1 MKRLLL
7 LLNVCLLVSISNQL
21 NAQKLK
27 GQALTDSLIK
37 ELPTLKD
44 DTTKAKI
51 LNAIAWSSIDIAS
64 DKARIY
70 AERALALSERL
81 GWKYGICVANN
92 TIGVIYKNEAD
103 YDQALT
109 YLKKS
114 FNVGQEI
121 GNKSRMAMALN
132 NIANVLDIRG
142 EFPKALDAS
151 LEALKLASQVAD
163 SGLMGNVA
171 NTIGAIYYDAEI
183 DLDKAVEYWQMALDI
198 YERLEIEYGQID
210 ALINIGLVYTEKE
223 DAPHSLEYYRRGLRL
238 ANQYQNKRA
247 EIIALTNIGGV
258 YIRSKEYTKALDT
271 LQLAVQLSTKSG
283 DSTSLGYT
291 LVKTGYLYSE
301 MGDYSKAIT
310 YYSRGIKIFENIN
323 QLDDLVTAYHALF
336 FANRQAGND
345 KAAIKALEQYIV
357 YKDSVFNRENTAEL
371 ARLEVKGEY
380 EKKQIA
386 DSIHNAE
393 AQKLTAVKLQR
404 QRTMAFSGIGMAVL
418 LLAFSIFVF
427 RNNKKLAIEKNKSE
441 TLLYNILPEEIASEL
456 KDRGATTAQQFDN
469 VTVLF
474 TDFVNFTTA
483 GERMG
488 SQALVEELHSC
499 FKVFDDIMERH
510 GIEKIKTIGDAYL
523 AVCGLP
529 TANERHAE
537 KTVQAAQEIKTFML
551 QRREQLG
558 DKTFEI
564 RIGVHSGE
572 VVAGIVGVKK
582 FAYDI
587 WGDTVNTAA
596 RMEQN
601 SEAGKI
607 NISQTTYKLV
617 QDKFTCIYRGELEAK
632 NKGMLKM
639 YFVEG

>member
-1 MKRLLL
+1 MKRQFLFHLLL
-7 LLNVCLLVSISNQL
+7 LLPCIHLYALE
-21 NAQKLK
+21 QKASVLDSLK
-27 GQALTDSLIK
+27 GELSYAKEDSNKVQLYYLIAFRYHVINPDSAIIYGNRGVALADK
-37 ELPTLKD
+37 VDWEKG
-44 DTTKAKI
+44 KAKMY
-51 LNAIAWSSIDIAS
+51 NAIGSAYRIKSDYSTALDYFFKSLEINERIGASLGMAYNYGNIGIVYKTQKDYTNALKYYSMALEVYRDMDNRKGISVNLGNIAIIYETLGDYVKSLEYQEQSLKINTEANDVQGTAHNLGNIALLYNAMKKYQLAIDHIF
-64 DKARIY
+64 
-70 AERALALSERL
+70 RALAINERLGIVNAMANNYRGIGSIYVSMLKDSTVSTSRKKEIIPEAIIYLKKGLRIGYETGNIKNLMEIHGLLAEVYEWEGSYRNAFEAYREHILFRDSIFSAENAETITGLITKRELDIRDREIQLRNKQIELDKLAVAKKRNERGFFITGIILLSAVSVITFRYYRIQKTSNKLIEKEKEKSERL
-81 GWKYGICVANN
+81 
-92 TIGVIYKNEAD
+92 
-103 YDQALT
+103 L
-109 YLKKS
+109 
-114 FNVGQEI
+114 
-121 GNKSRMAMALN
+121 
-132 NIANVLDIRG
+132 
-142 EFPKALDAS
+142 
-151 LEALKLASQVAD
+151 
-163 SGLMGNVA
+163 
-171 NTIGAIYYDAEI
+171 
-183 DLDKAVEYWQMALDI
+183 
-198 YERLEIEYGQID
+198 
-210 ALINIGLVYTEKE
+210 
-223 DAPHSLEYYRRGLRL
+223 H
-238 ANQYQNKRA
+238 
-247 EIIALTNIGGV
+247 
-258 YIRSKEYTKALDT
+258 
-271 LQLAVQLSTKSG
+271 
-283 DSTSLGYT
+283 
-291 LVKTGYLYSE
+291 
-301 MGDYSKAIT
+301 
-310 YYSRGIKIFENIN
+310 
-323 QLDDLVTAYHALF
+323 
-336 FANRQAGND
+336 
-345 KAAIKALEQYIV
+345 
-357 YKDSVFNRENTAEL
+357 
-371 ARLEVKGEY
+371 
-380 EKKQIA
+380 
-386 DSIHNAE
+386 
-393 AQKLTAVKLQR
+393 
-404 QRTMAFSGIGMAVL
+404 
-418 LLAFSIFVF
+418 
-427 RNNKKLAIEKNKSE
+427 
-441 TLLYNILPEEIASEL
+441 NILPEEVAAEL
-456 KDRGATTAQQFDN
+456 KSRGTTTAQQFDN

-639 YFVEG
+639 YFVS